1 MDMGIKGKRVLIT
14 GASKGIGRVIA
25 RAFAAEGAAVVMV
38 ARSGDLL
45 AELVEEIGG
54 ADLGHGF
61 IAADLL
67 EPEAPSRAA
76 RQLLDGFGGFEIVVH
91 NVGGA
96 LGAKDPLG
104 PVDDWN
110 RGWQFNVGIPIEMKA
125 VLLPPMVDNGWG
137 RVIHISSTAAVHGEL
152 LEPYGGAMPYAAAK
166 AYLNSY
172 VQGLGREL
180 AKHNIVVSALM
191 PGAITSEGKYWA
203 RLERENPQLVKRYLD
218 EHHAIGRFGT
228 AEEIAP
234 FAVVMAS
241 EQASFACGA
250 TMAIDGGR
258 M

>member
-1 MDMGIKGKRVLIT
+1 MLVT
-14 GASKGIGRVIA
+14 GASKGIGRAIVK
-25 RAFAAEGAAVVMV
+25 AFAAEGAVVTMV
-38 ARSGDLL
+38 ARSGSLL

-54 ADLGHGF
+54 ADLGHGY
-61 IAADLL
+61 IEVDLL

-76 RQLLDGFGGFEIVVH
+76 RQLLEDFGNLEIVVH

-104 PVDDWN
+104 PVGDWN
-110 RGWQFNVGIPIEMKA
+110 RVWQFNVGIPIEMNA
-125 VLLPPMVDNGWG
+125 VLIPSMIDSGWG
-137 RVIHISSTAAVHGEL
+137 RVIHISSTAAIHGEL
-152 LEPYGGAMPYAAAK
+152 PVEPYGGAVPYAAAK

-180 AKHNIVVSALM
+180 AKYNIVVSALM

-203 RLERENPQLVKRYLD
+203 RLERENPQLVKQYLG

-241 EQASFACGA
+241 QQASFACGS

>member
-1 MDMGIKGKRVLIT
+1 MGIKSKRVLIT
-14 GASKGIGRVIA
+14 GASKGIGRAIA
-25 RAFAAEGAAVVMV
+25 KAFATEGASVAMV
-38 ARSGDLL
+38 ARSRDLL
-45 AELVEEIGG
+45 AALADEIGG
-54 ADLGHGF
+54 ADQGHGYL
-61 IAADLL
+61 AADLL
-67 EPEAPSRAA
+67 EPESPSQAA
-76 RQLLDGFGGFEIVVH
+76 RQLLDDYGSFDIVVH

-96 LGAKDPLG
+96 LGAKDPFG

-110 RGWQFNVGIPIEMKA
+110 KVWQFNAGIPIEMNA
-125 VLLPPMVDNGWG
+125 VLLPPMVEKGWG

-172 VQGLGREL
+172 VQGLGRAL
-180 AKHNIVVSALM
+180 AQHNIVVSALM
-191 PGAITSEGKYWA
+191 PGAISSEGKYWD
-203 RLERENPQLVKRYLD
+203 RLERENPQLVKQYLD

-234 FAVVMAS
+234 FAVMMAS